1 MEISRWHHL
10 ATFSTASGSPS
21 YWGSGIMMNLT
32 LIVMDEEELFNI
44 FSDVGESVWL
54 LGLFSTRLYYTSAYP
69 QHANFNQTLA
79 AILRVL
85 EFVGSQQAVA
95 ARYKLASSTLYQWW
109 AKLYGKSHKYAHIL
123 GRLLPVSPRSAPWWH
138 SITQLLSSNKT
149 SSFAYFYVIS
159 TLYDAGYKQST
170 YHTAYKP

>member
-1 MEISRWHHL
+1 MEISWWHHL
-10 ATFSTASGSPS
+10 ATFSTASSSFS
-21 YWGSGIMMNLT
+21 YWGTGIMMNLT
-32 LIVMDEEELFNI
+32 LIVMDEEELFNT

-54 LGLFSTRLYYTSAYP
+54 FGLFSTRFYYTSVYP

-79 AILRVL
+79 AIPRVL

-95 ARYKLASSTLYQWW
+95 AHYKLASSTLYQWW

-123 GRLLPVSPRSAPWWH
+123 GRLLPVSPLH